1 MARKFYTLVRC
12 FYPDEKTL
20 GPPARNP
27 RASGPSSPDGRASGP
42 QTLGQGFGKVP
53 GEQKSSAAGRTSRDD
68 IYSRPR
74 RRVSAARIGRA
85 GFETTMCEARLSLR
99 VRGGL
104 SNQRECIVNAGIA
117 AHMLG
122 VPLVLPRLDLIG
134 RGNEQF
140 APKDAHY
147 VHPWDSHAS
156 RGAFGQ
162 LYDQR
167 HAAQLLDRA
176 GVVRLIRLRDSNG
189 EPLETVTLPPIE
201 QIVPGCTLHKGSGRG
216 ASGRNA
222 SSAIETTC
230 EARASDRSLLDAL
243 LARWRR
249 VMTTR
254 CPSVRAKPARAVG
267 AAGLPSL
274 PPPAPTPVV
283 FNAGLSLCWNVYKS
297 RHTSACKR
305 QFAVCDKILDALQ
318 WNHRVS
324 SLHSRIL
331 AHLDAHPLAAA
342 AAAQM
347 RPAWVAVH
355 VRAFVCAQNRR
366 VKPSFS
372 HVLDSLRRLG
382 VQSGLLY
389 LVSSV
394 ALSSV
399 QAALPSF
406 TVVSKETVLG
416 DETRLDYP
424 FEVCAAID
432 YGVAVA
438 APVYLGEP
446 GQSSFDAFADEER
459 RRNNRSSVRRIVGAC
474 AAAST
479 VLEKGGVPEITTR

>member
-1 MARKFYTLVRC
+1 MHEFGDVCWQT
-12 FYPDEKTL
+12 DE
-20 GPPARNP
+20 
-27 RASGPSSPDGRASGP
+27 
-42 QTLGQGFGKVP
+42 
-53 GEQKSSAAGRTSRDD
+53 
-68 IYSRPR
+68 
-74 RRVSAARIGRA
+74 
-85 GFETTMCEARLSLR
+85 TMCDARLSLR

-147 VHPWDSHAS
+147 VHPWDGHAS
-156 RGAFGQ
+156 GGAFGL

-167 HAAQLLDRA
+167 HAAQLLDSA
-176 GVVRLIRLRDSNG
+176 GVVRLSRLRGGNG
-189 EPLETVTLPPIE
+189 ARPETVSLPPIE
-201 QIVPGCTLHKGSGRG
+201 QIVPGCTLHKGPGRR

-222 SSAIETTC
+222 SSVIEATC
-230 EARASDRSLLDAL
+230 EARAADRSLLDAL
-243 LARWRR
+243 VARWRR
-249 VMTTR
+249 VISTR
-254 CPSVRAKPARAVG
+254 CPPARAERALVAG
-267 AAGLPSL
+267 AARLPSL
-274 PPPAPTPVV
+274 PPSSPRPVV
-283 FNAGLSLCWNVYKS
+283 FDAGLSLCWNVYKS

-305 QFAVCDKILDALQ
+305 QYGVCDKILHALQ
-318 WNHRVS
+318 WNSRVS

-331 AHLDAHPLAAA
+331 SHLDAHPLAVT
-342 AAAQM
+342 AAAQG

-366 VKPSFS
+366 ASPSFS
-372 HVLDSLRRLG
+372 RVLDSLQRLG
-382 VQSGLLY
+382 VESGLLY

-394 ALSSV
+394 ALSLV

-416 DETRLDYP
+416 DETRRDYP

-459 RRNNRSSVRRIVGAC
+459 RRNNRSSVHRIAGAC
-474 AAAST
+474 AAASNT
-479 VLEKGGVPEITTR
+479 RVVEERVPTLTPSSP